1 MTEEE
6 KIKELKLKIAEVVI
20 RIENNPWKGAKAQA
34 QLKKDCEEKTRL
46 ITLINYL
53 K

>member
-6 KIKELKLKIAEVVI
+6 KIKELKLKIAEVAI
-20 RIENNPWKGAKAQA
+20 RIENNSWKWEKAQV
-34 QLKKDCEEKTRL
+34 QLKKDCEEKQRL
-46 ITLINYL
+46 IALINRL

>member
-20 RIENNPWKGAKAQA
+20 RIENNP
-34 QLKKDCEEKTRL
+34 
-46 ITLINYL
+46 
-53 K
+53 